1 MNYILLKNCRELLTV
16 EENVKDLTI
25 RKRVH
30 NLIKIEKFLKILKN
44 NIKI

>member
-1 MNYILLKNCRELLTV
+1 MNYILLKNCRELLIV

-30 NLIKIEKFLKILKN
+30 NLIKIEKFL
-44 NIKI
+44 